1 MKMFNKNVSK
11 KTASGIIC
19 LTAVTIFLPKV
30 SAEETVE
37 IPGAMMALSL
47 DTWQDR
53 NLRVIGSGK
62 NNILIYGGKQDENVY
77 NLAIKDTKNI
87 PVNIYGGYYD
97 GILDN
102 KVENITGNEINLLDG
117 DAGWLVYDDPN
128 KINNGYSLTH
138 VFSQNGDDLTV
149 NLIAGHSGLGEVYGN
164 KINLYGGAITGI
176 VTPAESKVG
185 TENYSARLHDN
196 EVNIYNSPDLLM
208 AKLYGASLF
217 QDSTREHSPTFGTNN
232 ALNIYTKNI
241 SVAELTA
248 FNNYNFYLPENVQN
262 QDKIITVTG
271 ESATDISGSKIY
283 AVVPQAAALDFNDTV
298 TLINNNAGITS
309 SDSTSYLGVNG
320 DDLTAKWYKDTTTAA
335 DIIVDKVDDKNVVL
349 SFKQPQLLKVT
360 KLIPETRVPTT
371 INKIADFLAGDLASI
386 EAAGSQIFTPFFAV
400 TGGSTTYKTGSHVT
414 VRGANIIVGFSR
426 KIDKPTRNILIAPM
440 VEYGRGNYDSYLDD
454 GEHGYGHH
462 RNLGGGV
469 VFRTKLT
476 DGNFYDGSI
485 RAGRIKT
492 DFESDSFGA
501 FKNILETFKTNSHY
515 IGAHI
520 GIGREVQHSPKEIVT
535 YSAKFLFSHTGADT
549 MTLKTGEDFHLSSV
563 NSYRLKLG
571 IQEEYEPNNIHNFY
585 LGAGVEYEFNGKAY
599 SEHAGFRTDTPSL
612 KGFSGIFEL
621 GWIIKP
627 RGDNKF
633 SLDLSGVGSVGKNRG
648 LTGRFGINWRF

>member
-1 MKMFNKNVSK
+1 M
-11 KTASGIIC
+11 TA
-19 LTAVTIFLPKV
+19 ATIFLPKV
-30 SAEETVE
+30 SAEEETVE
-37 IPGAMMALSL
+37 IPGAMMVLSF
-47 DTWQDR
+47 DTWKDR
-53 NLRVIGSGK
+53 NLRVIGNGK
-62 NNILIYGGKQDENVY
+62 NNLMIYGGEQAGNIYK
-77 NLAIKDTKNI
+77 LSISDTKKI
-87 PVNIYGGYYD
+87 PVNLYGGYYD

-102 KVENITGNEINLLDG
+102 KVENITGNEINLFDG

-128 KINNGYSLTH
+128 KIDNGYSVTN
-138 VFSQNGDDLTV
+138 VFSKNGDNLIV
-149 NLIAGHSGLGEVYGN
+149 NVIAGHGGLGEVYGN
-164 KINLYGGAITGI
+164 KINIYGGAVTGI
-176 VTPAESKVG
+176 VTAAESKIG
-185 TENYSARLHDN
+185 TENYSARMHDN

-208 AKLYGASLF
+208 AKLYGATLF
-217 QDSTREHSPTFGTNN
+217 QDSTREHFPTFGTNN

-241 SVAELTA
+241 SVEELTA

-262 QDKIITVTG
+262 QDKIITVKG
-271 ESATDISGSKIY
+271 ENSTDLSSSKIY
-283 AVVPQAAALDFNDTV
+283 AVVPQAAALDFTDTV

-309 SDSTSYLGVNG
+309 DAATSYLGVNG
-320 DDLTAKWYKDTTTAA
+320 KDFTAKWYKDTSTVA
-335 DIIVDKVDDKNVVL
+335 DIIVDKVDDKNVEL
-349 SFKQPQLLKVT
+349 SFKAPQLTPVT
-360 KLIPETRVPTT
+360 KLIPEIRVPTT
-371 INKIADFLAGDLASI
+371 INKIADFLSGDLASI

-426 KIDKPTRNILIAPM
+426 KIDNPTRNILIAPM
-440 VEYGRGNYDSYLDD
+440 IEYGRGNYDSYLDG

-476 DGNFYDGSI
+476 DGKFYDGSF

-501 FKNILETFKTNSHY
+501 FKNVRETFKTNSHY

-520 GIGREVQHSPKEIVT
+520 GVGREVHHSEKEIVT
-535 YSAKFLFSHTGADT
+535 YSAKFLFSHTGADNI
-549 MTLKTGEDFHLSSV
+549 TLTTGEDYHLSSV

-585 LGAGVEYEFNGKAY
+585 FGAGVEYEFNGKSFA
-599 SEHAGFRTDTPSL
+599 EHGGFRTDTPSL
-612 KGFSGIFEL
+612 KGFSGVFEL

>member
-1 MKMFNKNVSK
+1 MFYKKIYTKKKMAAVIFFV
-11 KTASGIIC
+11 TA
-19 LTAVTIFLPKV
+19 ATIFYPKV
-30 SAEETVE
+30 SAEESVT
-37 IPGAMMALSL
+37 IPGAVMALSF
-47 DTWQDR
+47 DTWKNR
-53 NLRVIGSGK
+53 NVRVIGSGK
-62 NNILIYGGKQDENVY
+62 NNLLIYGGKQENNVF
-77 NLAIKDTKNI
+77 NVSINDVTTR
-87 PVNIYGGYYD
+87 PVNVYGGYYD

-102 KVENITGNEINLLDG
+102 TVENVTGNEINLLDG
-117 DAGWLVYDDPN
+117 DAGWLIYDDPN
-128 KINNGYSLTH
+128 KVGNGYNVTH
-138 VFSQNGDDLTV
+138 VFSKNGDNLSV
-149 NLIAGHSGLGEVYGN
+149 NLIAGHGGLGEVTGN

-176 VTPAESKVG
+176 ITPAESKVG
-185 TENYSARLHDN
+185 TENYSARMHDN

-208 AKLYGASLF
+208 AKLYGAALF
-217 QDSTREHSPTFGTNN
+217 SDDIKEHLPAFGTNN
-232 ALNIYTKNI
+232 ALNVYTKDI

-271 ESATDISGSKIY
+271 ESATDISGSNVY
-283 AVVPQAAALDFNDTV
+283 AVIPAAANLDFSDKV

-320 DDLTAKWYKDTTTAA
+320 DDLTAKWYKDTTTVA
-335 DIIVDKVDDKNVVL
+335 DIIVDKADANNVVL
-349 SFKQPQLLKVT
+349 SFSQPQLTKVT
-360 KLIPETRVPTT
+360 KLISEVRVPTT
-371 INKIADFLAGDLASI
+371 INKIADFLSGDMATI
-386 EAAGSQIFTPFFAV
+386 EAAGAQIFTPFCAV
-400 TGGSTTYKTGSHVT
+400 TGGTTTYKTGSHVK
-414 VRGANIIVGFSR
+414 VRGANFIVGFSR
-426 KIDKPTRNILIAPM
+426 KIEKPTRNTLIAPM
-440 VEYGRGNYDSYLDD
+440 VEYGRGNYDAYLDD

-469 VFRTKLT
+469 VFRTKLS
-476 DGNFYDGSI
+476 DGKFYDGSI

-492 DFESDSFGA
+492 DFESDSFGV
-501 FKNILETFKTNSHY
+501 FQNVRENFKTNSHY

-520 GIGREVQHSPKEIVT
+520 GVGREVQHSKKEIVT
-535 YSAKFLFSHTGADT
+535 YSAKFLFSHTGAT
-549 MTLKTGEDFHLSSV
+549 NMTLTTGEDYHLSSV

-571 IQEEYEPNNIHNFY
+571 IQEEFEPNDIHNFY

-612 KGFSGIFEL
+612 KGFSGLFEF